1 MHRSQNYEIWETL
14 TLKHEI
20 CKKLKFCQFG
30 KKFCIHFRP
39 FLGSV
44 DRALQQNPYFRQ
56 VHDKSNHIKCDYCDY
71 SSFQPYMLKR
81 HIEKQHNKS
90 KQYKCNLCEKVFYA
104 PGYLRAHQQ
113 RTHNK
118 KKQFVCDKC
127 DKAFE
132 KKTQWA
138 QHLFETHNIVYQYK

>member
-1 MHRSQNYEIWETL
+1 M
-14 TLKHEI
+14 
-20 CKKLKFCQFG
+20 
-30 KKFCIHFRP
+30 
-39 FLGSV
+39 
-44 DRALQQNPYFRQ
+44 
-56 VHDKSNHIKCDYCDY
+56 
-71 SSFQPYMLKR
+71 
-81 HIEKQHNKS
+81 
-90 KQYKCNLCEKVFYA
+90 FYA

>member
-1 MHRSQNYEIWETL
+1 M
-14 TLKHEI
+14 
-20 CKKLKFCQFG
+20 KFIKIKNCISKNLNFVNFQRDFVQTFG
-30 KKFCIHFRP
+30 S
-39 FLGSV
+39 FLGFV
-44 DRALQQNPYFRQ
+44 GCALQQNPYFRQ